1 MVHAITSQHK
11 RDTWAG
17 IEWNS
22 SAQSSSSSST
32 SSSSPDPQRTLLT
45 CITASG
51 RALVFQIGSTS
62 TFSVPG
68 AAALPSGSGDKRDDV
83 AELARNN
90 YGLSSMDEFL
100 SYGCLLLYVLE
111 PHQVEKVQK
120 NPAIR
125 VLQPGSTT
133 C

>member
-22 SAQSSSSSST
+22 STQSSASSSSSS
-32 SSSSPDPQRTLLT
+32 SSDSQRTLLT

-51 RALVFQIGSTS
+51 RVLVFQIGSTS

-68 AAALPSGSGDKRDDV
+68 AAALTSGDKRDDV
-83 AELARNN
+83 AELTRNN